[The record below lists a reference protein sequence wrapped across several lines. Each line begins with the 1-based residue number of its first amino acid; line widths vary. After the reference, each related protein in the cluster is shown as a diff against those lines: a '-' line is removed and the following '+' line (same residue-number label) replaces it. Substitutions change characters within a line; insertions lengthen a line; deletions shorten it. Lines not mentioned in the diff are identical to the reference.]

1 MWGESAP
8 IREIVQSRRWS
19 LKKRFLGH
27 VDRRVDAASESL
39 FRAPRGRSTQPLSG
53 STASRSSRESLSR
66 PAKIHFRLKPHL
78 SELFRDL
85 DVTRRYT
92 LTLVSDD
99 QLHMV
104 DVSVLVFH
112 HRGLRV
118 LVNEG
123 FSGQQNGLLGR
134 SVPDP

>member
-1 MWGESAP
+1 
-8 IREIVQSRRWS
+8 
-19 LKKRFLGH
+19 
-27 VDRRVDAASESL
+27 
-39 FRAPRGRSTQPLSG
+39 
-53 STASRSSRESLSR
+53 
-66 PAKIHFRLKPHL
+66 
-78 SELFRDL
+78 
-85 DVTRRYT
+85 
-92 LTLVSDD
+92 
-99 QLHMV
+99 MV